1 MASSPAKPLIHTKAS
16 IRTPL
21 RTLLRTRLR
30 TLLCNECLV
39 YSLIVL
45 TLLTLSAGQAQSA
58 SQSALYS
65 EAEDT
70 RESLAWLGKV
80 RSAALRLNYTGVFVY
95 QQGPEVRTSRIT
107 HLGRARTAREKLEM
121 LDGQPR
127 ECIRKGD
134 ETTCYV
140 PREKRLI
147 VESRGSEKAFPH
159 FPAASPEQITPYYRV
174 RKSVSARVAG
184 RDAQAI
190 VLEPRDGLRYGYR
203 LWVDKSTGL
212 LLRAQTISEKGEVV
226 EQIAFT
232 QVSIGTV
239 LPSQVKAS
247 FNDTRGWR
255 TENAVVSHLDLSRW
269 AIKWMPGGFKQIQ
282 AVKRLITDL
291 PSDSSRSEREIAQL
305 LYSDGLAG
313 ISIFIEPWSPQRSGK
328 AVHQGA
334 VNMVGKRHGE
344 FWLTIV
350 GEVPMVAIRQ
360 VADSIELTA
369 TK

>member
-1 MASSPAKPLIHTKAS
+1 MASSCAKPLIRIEAS
-16 IRTPL
+16 FRSPL
-21 RTLLRTRLR
+21 RTAC
-30 TLLCNECLV
+30 LLC
-39 YSLIVL
+39 SLSIT
-45 TLLTLSAGQAQSA
+45 TLWMLPAAQAQSA
-58 SQSALYS
+58 PYS

-70 RESLAWLGKV
+70 RESLVWLSKV
-80 RSAALRLNYTGVFVY
+80 RSAARRLDYTGVFVY
-95 QQGPEVRTSRIT
+95 QQGPQVRTSRIT
-107 HLGRARTAREKLEM
+107 HLGKARPPREKLEM

-127 ECIRKGD
+127 ECIRNGD
-134 ETTCYV
+134 ETICYM
-140 PREKRLI
+140 PDEKRLV

-159 FPAASPEQITPYYRV
+159 FPAASPDQITPYYRV
-174 RKSVSARVAG
+174 RKTASARVAG

-190 VLEPRDGLRYGYR
+190 VLEPKDGLRYGYR
-203 LWVDKSTGL
+203 LWVDKSSGL

-232 QVSIGTV
+232 QISIGTV
-239 LPSQVKAS
+239 PLSRVKAS
-247 FNDTRGWR
+247 FKVTRGWR

-269 AIKWMPGGFKQIQ
+269 AIKWMPGGFSQIH
-282 AVKRLITDL
+282 AVKRLLTDR
-291 PSDSSRSEREIAQL
+291 PSDSSGSQREIAQL

-313 ISIFIEPWSPQRSGK
+313 ISIFIEPWSAQRSGTP
-328 AVHQGA
+328 VHLGA
-334 VNMVGKRHGE
+334 VNMVGKRHGG

>member
-1 MASSPAKPLIHTKAS
+1 MASSCAKPLIHLEAS
-16 IRTPL
+16 FRTPL
-21 RTLLRTRLR
+21 RSPLRSSFR
-30 TLLCNECLV
+30 TACLLCSLV
-39 YSLIVL
+39 VV
-45 TLLTLSAGQAQSA
+45 TLLTLPAAQAQSA
-58 SQSALYS
+58 QYS

-70 RESLAWLGKV
+70 RESLVWLSKV
-80 RSAALRLNYTGVFVY
+80 RSAAQRLDYMGVFVY
-95 QQGPEVRTSRIT
+95 QQGPQVRTSRIT
-107 HLGRARTAREKLEM
+107 HLGKARPLREKLEM
-121 LDGQPR
+121 LDGQAR

-134 ETTCYV
+134 ETICYM
-140 PREKRLI
+140 PDEKRLVI
-147 VESRGSEKAFPH
+147 ESRGSEKAFPH
-159 FPAASPEQITPYYRV
+159 FPAASPDQITPYYRV

-190 VLEPRDGLRYGYR
+190 VLEPKDGLRYGYR
-203 LWVDKSTGL
+203 LWADKSSGL

-232 QVSIGTV
+232 QISIGTV
-239 LPSQVKAS
+239 PSSQAKAS
-247 FNDTRGWR
+247 FNDTRSWR

-269 AIKWMPGGFKQIQ
+269 AIKWMPVGFSQIH
-282 AVKRLITDL
+282 AVKRLLTDR
-291 PSDSSRSEREIAQL
+291 PSDSSRPRREVAHL

-313 ISIFIEPWSPQRSGK
+313 ISIFIEPWSAQRSGTP
-328 AVHQGA
+328 VHLGA